1 VISLGCWL
9 GIVQPRHPR
18 DRAAFAPAEM
28 DREVGYQRT
37 CGHVARP
44 PAPQQRCAEPERS
57 EFDRVEAGL
66 DGSEGIPF
74 FVLRHHSPAT
84 HWQALRVR
92 KHTCGTCRGTWH
104 QAGARGRGRGRGRAT
119 FTLNQRVKSGDQS
132 AFAACAR
139 VGNPGRAPEPSLA
152 RVGRAMRAAVQHM
165 RSREILA
172 SGLRPTKRLRV
183 EQPPVQPW
191 TRWLQSVEPAWMT
204 WSSWAAEIAKRC

>member
-1 VISLGCWL
+1 
-9 GIVQPRHPR
+9 
-18 DRAAFAPAEM
+18 M
-28 DREVGYQRT
+28 DRKI
-37 CGHVARP
+37 GHKRAGRDMARP
-44 PAPQQRCAEPERS
+44 PAPQQRYAEPERS

-74 FVLRHHSPAT
+74 SVLRHHSRAT
-84 HWQALRVR
+84 QWQALRVR

-104 QAGARGRGRGRGRAT
+104 QAGARGRAT
-119 FTLNQRVKSGDQS
+119 FTLNQRVKGGDQS
-132 AFAACAR
+132 AFAACPR

-172 SGLRPTKRLRV
+172 SGLRPTKRLRA